1 MNKFSLLI
9 ITIILLCIS
18 AFAGKNDTLIPLQRD
33 EWARVK
39 NLVGKADV
47 RTSDSGKWRPIH
59 VGMKL
64 KMEWDLRTHKESS
77 LELSFPSGNVIKLRE
92 NSIIR
97 LSTLLNDKNSNS
109 SNIEVTSENDSV
121 SVITITDEN
130 EKE

>member
-1 MNKFSLLI
+1 MNKISLLI
-9 ITIILLCIS
+9 ITIILICIS

-33 EWARVK
+33 DWAKVK
-39 NLVGKADV
+39 GLVGKADV
-47 RTSDSGKWRPIH
+47 RTSSSGKWRPVH

-77 LELSFPSGNVIKLRE
+77 LELSFPSGNVVKLSE
-92 NSIIR
+92 NSIIS
-97 LSTLLNDKNSNS
+97 LSTLINDNDSNN